1 MLQASSIKFLS
12 DLEINNNKPWFE
24 ENRNRYEATKA
35 DMEGLV
41 GNLIESIST
50 FDAPIGALQ
59 VKQCTFRINRDVRF
73 SKNKAPYKNNMGA
86 DFSAGGKK
94 ASEPGYYF
102 HFQPGKSFAGGGF
115 YMPEPA
121 ELSKV
126 RQEIDYGFEEWK
138 TILQNKTFRKY
149 FPEGLEGMPSLV
161 RPPKGYDENNEAI
174 SYLKMKGFF
183 VTQNFTDDE
192 LQSKTL
198 VKDVTRAFEVMKPMI
213 DFLKRAI
220 Q

>member
-1 MLQASSIKFLS
+1 MLQASSIKFLT
-12 DLEINNNKPWFE
+12 DLEINNDKPWFE
-24 ENRNRYEATKA
+24 ENRSRYEATKV
-35 DMEGLV
+35 DMEALV
-41 GNLIESIST
+41 SKLIEEIAI
-50 FDAPIGALQ
+50 FDAPIGSLQ

-102 HFQPGKSFAGGGF
+102 HFQPGRSFAGGGF

-121 ELSKV
+121 ELAKV

-138 TILQNKTFRKY
+138 TILENKTFKKY
-149 FPEGLEGMPSLV
+149 YPAGLEGMPTLV

-174 SYLKMKGFF
+174 NFLKMKGFF
-183 VTQNFTDDE
+183 VSLPITDAE

-198 VKDVTRAFEVMKPMI
+198 VKDVARAFEIMKPMI